1 MLRITCYSRCSSC
14 HVERSETSFAPF
26 RLLSSLLFE
35 SLSFLSLCSSDFVDC
50 DRVFLLFGTLS
61 FRPSL
66 SLSFRPSAP
75 HCHVERSETSFTPF
89 RPLSF
94 RPSGA
99 SGEIWYVVR
108 GTVVGIYGLRRLQ
121 RRRCGDLDPKGLSS
135 RLAVA
140 RISPPPN
147 VHIELFQRNPSP
159 RMFRC
164 PRKLQFYGHVM
175 PCL

>member
-1 MLRITCYSRCSSC
+1 MTLSITCYSKCQPC
-14 HVERSETSFAPF
+14 HVERSETSFA
-26 RLLSSLLFE
+26 LFCP
-35 SLSFLSLCSSDFVDC
+35 LSFLSLCSSDFVDC

-99 SGEIWYVVR
+99 SGEICMLCAAPSSEY
-108 GTVVGIYGLRRLQ
+108 TVSDDYSAGAAGSSAL
-121 RRRCGDLDPKGLSS
+121 KG
-135 RLAVA
+135 
-140 RISPPPN
+140 
-147 VHIELFQRNPSP
+147 SP
-159 RMFRC
+159 RAWLLPFSPLLCIRTC
-164 PRKLQFYGHVM
+164 AKGCGFCFL
-175 PCL
+175 CT